1 VADTPFNHTLVERL
15 AAARSVAVLTG
26 AGISAESGLVTF
38 RDPDGLWQQ
47 FRPEELA
54 NVRAFLSNPTL
65 VQGWYAARRH
75 AALEAEPNP
84 GHRALAALEGLIPDF
99 TLITQNVDNLHQR
112 AGNRNII
119 ELHGNLTRNYC
130 IDCEVEAA
138 EVDAEAL
145 AEGRPS
151 ACPACGGYIR
161 PDVVWFGEMLPAG
174 AFERAVEAARR
185 AEVLLSIGTSAV
197 VHPAASIPMYAA
209 KAYRAEVNIEPSAI
223 AREMDEV
230 VVGPAGQ
237 VLPRLLEAVSARRDR
252 IS

>member
-1 VADTPFNHTLVERL
+1 
-15 AAARSVAVLTG
+15 
-26 AGISAESGLVTF
+26 
-38 RDPDGLWQQ
+38 
-47 FRPEELA
+47 
-54 NVRAFLSNPTL
+54 
-65 VQGWYAARRH
+65 
-75 AALEAEPNP
+75 
-84 GHRALAALEGLIPDF
+84 
-99 TLITQNVDNLHQR
+99 
-112 AGNRNII
+112 
-119 ELHGNLTRNYC
+119 
-130 IDCEVEAA
+130 
-138 EVDAEAL
+138 
-145 AEGRPS
+145 
-151 ACPACGGYIR
+151 
-161 PDVVWFGEMLPAG
+161 MLPAG